1 MKVTY
6 KAAAKINLMLDIL
19 SRLDNGY
26 HSLFMIMQSVS
37 LFDDITVKKTE
48 SGGITLS
55 SNEPRIPCDEANIA
69 YKAAS
74 AFFNAAG
81 ITDRNVSIH
90 LEKRIP
96 FEAGLAGG
104 SADGAAVIKALNDIY
119 GTGLPE
125 KELCKIGAKVG
136 ADIPFCLTGGTR
148 AAQNIGDVLS
158 PLPDLQECYI
168 VLAKPKAGVSTGKA
182 FGEFDKH
189 GVRHLDTCSMLY
201 FAANGDFDGICSKA
215 GNVFEQLIEVPQ
227 RVPIKSV
234 MYDNNAVCACMS
246 GSGPTCYG
254 IFKNREDAEKAYETL
269 KKDYKETYLCV
280 PVNSGLT
287 KVQAE

>member
-1 MKVTY
+1 MEVTY

-37 LFDDITVKKTE
+37 LFDSITVKKIQ
-48 SGGITLS
+48 SGGISLS
-55 SNEPRIPCDEANIA
+55 SNEKRIPCDEANIA
-69 YKAAS
+69 YKAAM
-74 AFFNAAG
+74 AFFSAAG
-81 ITDRNVSIH
+81 ISDRNISIY
-90 LEKRIP
+90 LEKNIP

-119 GTGLPE
+119 ETNLSE
-125 KELCKIGAKVG
+125 KELCAIGAKVG

-158 PLPDLQECYI
+158 PLPDLKECYI
-168 VLAKPKAGVSTGKA
+168 VLAKPEKGVSTGKA
-182 FGEFDKH
+182 FSEFDKN

-201 FAANGDFDGICSKA
+201 YAANGDFEGICSKT

-246 GSGPTCYG
+246 GTGPTCYG
-254 IFKNREDAEKAYETL
+254 IFIDENDAKKAYDIL
-269 KKDYKETYLCV
+269 KKDYKETYLCT
-280 PVNSGLT
+280 PVNSGLIR
-287 KVQAE
+287 Q